1 MRSFMFLHLILM
13 VCVCVWT
20 ENNVCV
26 CVCMCAQDCCAWRT
40 LPEGNQAILCK
51 SLWSRSG
58 VQNVQERGNWSH
70 DTTYIL
76 VTFNRSNKT
85 QSQPSWSIW
94 KCQFVTVF
102 IVIVPAQQDKRC
114 CLSSVW
120 VMIICWLCWHLAAC
134 SLLDI
139 FFFWYGILSE
149 SMKLIFKNPLQRPLV
164 CRHRQ
169 FVYSLTVCKS
179 LIISNI

>member
-1 MRSFMFLHLILM
+1 M
-13 VCVCVWT
+13 CVCV
-20 ENNVCV
+20 
-26 CVCMCAQDCCAWRT
+26 CAQDCCAWRT

-76 VTFNRSNKT
+76 VAFNRSNKT

-94 KCQFVTVF
+94 KRQFVTVF

-114 CLSSVW
+114 CLSAVW
-120 VMIICWLCWHLAAC
+120 VMIICWLCWHLAAS

-139 FFFWYGILSE
+139 IFWHGIMSE

-169 FVYSLTVCKS
+169 FVYSLNVCKLKFYHIKHIKFNS
-179 LIISNI
+179 ESFGFALI

>member
-1 MRSFMFLHLILM
+1 MSATVNLIVINLTLKVHVWMRSFMFLHLILM

-139 FFFWYGILSE
+139 FF
-149 SMKLIFKNPLQRPLV
+149 LV
-164 CRHRQ
+164 RH
-169 FVYSLTVCKS
+169 SLWKHE
-179 LIISNI
+179 IDI